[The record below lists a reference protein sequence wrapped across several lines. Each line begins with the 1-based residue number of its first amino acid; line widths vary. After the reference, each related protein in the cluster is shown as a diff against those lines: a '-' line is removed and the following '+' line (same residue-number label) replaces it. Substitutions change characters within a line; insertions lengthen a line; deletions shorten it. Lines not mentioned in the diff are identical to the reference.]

1 MTKSAFPLV
10 VQSEETDEMTTA
22 DKTRPAPLTDWQREI
37 ATVLVQA
44 VKLRRPPEAID
55 PQEPLF
61 GDQGLELDS
70 IDALELSLELSKRYG
85 IQIQA
90 DQAESQE
97 IFRNLNQL
105 SLYVAQNRT
114 R

>member
-1 MTKSAFPLV
+1 M
-10 VQSEETDEMTTA
+10 TA
-22 DKTRPAPLTDWQREI
+22 DKTRPSPLSDWQREI
-37 ATVLVQA
+37 ATVLVHA
-44 VKLRRPPEAID
+44 VKLRRPPDGID
-55 PQEPLF
+55 PDEPLF
-61 GDQGLELDS
+61 GDQGLGLDS

-90 DQAESQE
+90 DRAESQE